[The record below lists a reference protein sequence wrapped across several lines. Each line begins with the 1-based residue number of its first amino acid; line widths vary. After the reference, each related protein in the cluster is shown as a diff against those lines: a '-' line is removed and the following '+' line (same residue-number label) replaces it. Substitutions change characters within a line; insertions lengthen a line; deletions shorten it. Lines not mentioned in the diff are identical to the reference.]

1 MAAKLELGKL
11 TQITDLQTVWPN
23 EALDFTPWLSKEANL
38 NALGE
43 AIGIDMVLE
52 EKESSVGDFSVDI
65 FAKEDG
71 TDRRI
76 IIENQLRDSDHD
88 HLGKIITYASGKD
101 ASVVVWI
108 VKRARDE
115 HRQAIEWLNQH
126 TDDEVAFFLVEIELW
141 KIGDSL
147 TAPKFNVVERPNDW
161 AKTIKKLDSMTPGDA
176 LKLDFWSRF
185 NDYAHG
191 RKEFTDVF
199 NTRKPSTWNWYNIT
213 VGNSSVNVELT
224 VDTKKRLVNAGLIT
238 YESPE
243 LYESLQA
250 DKDKLEELLGG
261 KTTWRPAGKQSR
273 FYVTLKDVDLK
284 DNQSCITAFSWYIE
298 KALILRKIAKEY
310 TK

>member
-11 TQITDLQTVWPN
+11 TQIADLQTVWPN

-38 NALGE
+38 KALGE

-65 FAKEDG
+65 FATEDG

-141 KIGDSL
+141 KIGGSQI
-147 TAPKFNVVERPNDW
+147 APKFNVVERPNDW
-161 AKTIKKLDSMTPGDA
+161 AKTIKNIGNMTAGEITKLE
-176 LKLDFWSRF
+176 FWTQF
-185 NDYAHG
+185 KDYAST
-191 RKEFTDVF
+191 RKDFMDVF
-199 NTRKPSTWNWYNIT
+199 NPRKPQTDNWYDLA
-213 VGNSSVNVELT
+213 VGHGSMAVQLT
-224 VDTKKRLVNAGLIT
+224 IDTKNHTVNSGIVT
-238 YESPE
+238 YNNS
-243 LYESLQA
+243 
-250 DKDKLEELLGG
+250 
-261 KTTWRPAGKQSR
+261 
-273 FYVTLKDVDLK
+273 DL
-284 DNQSCITAFSWYIE
+284 
-298 KALILRKIAKEY
+298 
-310 TK
+310 